1 MKNVFILLFLQLSS
15 HCLDGKILNEF
26 TQSKE
31 VEYFNSKQFIFIEN
45 GYLDYFENVKQQKAI
60 VVISKDKVNDKKY
73 FEIYKITK
81 EKDNVKKVFIR
92 YQHLNAYFILECTP
106 DSLLNIES
114 GQS

>member
-1 MKNVFILLFLQLSS
+1 M
-15 HCLDGKILNEF
+15 
-26 TQSKE
+26 
-31 VEYFNSKQFIFIEN
+31 EYFSIKQFIFIEN

-92 YQHLNAYFILECTP
+92 YQHLNAYFILECHRTAC
-106 DSLLNIES
+106 
-114 GQS
+114 